1 MARLALR
8 LLLLAA
14 SVTRASAGF
23 YVFIIFNDNGTIN
36 PLTYAVDGAL
46 AIAFGLLVFF
56 RIGRRAEQAERRA
69 RDPIYTG
76 NVIIRNIAATSSL
89 VENDGA
95 ELTSYA
101 AMTMDTYATK
111 IPDGVLPGQTFAK
124 MTESGKAIIKVP
136 AGAQPGQT
144 LQVTVPKPRVDTY
157 TATVPEGKK
166 PGQGFYLGTDL
177 GRVWIKIPAGTK
189 AGDTIEAKIPIEVNA
204 STIAEVVEVKLVAGR

>member
-76 NVIIRNIAATSSL
+76 TVIIRNIAATSSL

-95 ELTSYA
+95 ELTSYRA
-101 AMTMDTYATK
+101 SISAPNWARSGSRYLLARKRATR
-111 IPDGVLPGQTFAK
+111 LR
-124 MTESGKAIIKVP
+124 
-136 AGAQPGQT
+136 
-144 LQVTVPKPRVDTY
+144 PRS
-157 TATVPEGKK
+157 
-166 PGQGFYLGTDL
+166 
-177 GRVWIKIPAGTK
+177 R
-189 AGDTIEAKIPIEVNA
+189 
-204 STIAEVVEVKLVAGR
+204 SR